1 MFPGFFLKFYVGGQR
16 YNRGIPKKKGSPMAQ
31 YYVENL
37 VKFSGMIEAD
47 SQSEAEELGYYYDN
61 LEYDSVYE
69 VTVEEQEDD
78 EDDN

>member
-1 MFPGFFLKFYVGGQR
+1 
-16 YNRGIPKKKGSPMAQ
+16 MAQ

-61 LEYDSVYE
+61 LEYESVVE
-69 VTVEEQEDD
+69 VGVEEIEED
-78 EDDN
+78 EDE

>member
-37 VKFSGMIEAD
+37 VKFVGMIEAD

-61 LEYDSVYE
+61 LEYESVLE
-69 VTVEEQEDD
+69 VDVEEIEED

>member
-1 MFPGFFLKFYVGGQR
+1 
-16 YNRGIPKKKGSPMAQ
+16 MAQ

-47 SQSEAEELGYYYDN
+47 SESEAEELGYYYDN
-61 LEYDSVYE
+61 LEYDGVYE

>member
-1 MFPGFFLKFYVGGQR
+1 
-16 YNRGIPKKKGSPMAQ
+16 MAQ

-47 SQSEAEELGYYYDN
+47 SESEAEELGYYYDN

>member
-1 MFPGFFLKFYVGGQR
+1 
-16 YNRGIPKKKGSPMAQ
+16 MAQ

-37 VKFSGMIEAD
+37 VKFVGMIEAD

-61 LEYDSVYE
+61 LEYESVVE
-69 VTVEEQEDD
+69 VDVEEIEED

>member
-1 MFPGFFLKFYVGGQR
+1 MFPEFPQFDVGGQR
-16 YNRGIPKKKGSPMAQ
+16 YNRGNPQKKGSLMAQ
-31 YYVENL
+31 YYVESL
-37 VKFSGMIEAD
+37 VKFTGMIEAD

-69 VTVEEQEDD
+69 VDAEEQEDD